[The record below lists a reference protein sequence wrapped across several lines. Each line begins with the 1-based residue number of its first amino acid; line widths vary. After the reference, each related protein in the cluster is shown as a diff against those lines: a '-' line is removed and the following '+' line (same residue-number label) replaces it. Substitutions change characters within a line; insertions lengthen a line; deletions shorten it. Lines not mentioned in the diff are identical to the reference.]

1 MNTKKGTFGP
11 GAGNAVRSKKREKGK
26 SEREARGS
34 AFGVFLKKGKRRAAG
49 KKGEAD
55 ARPLPLSR
63 SGVAAGAGERA
74 LLPAIGIEP
83 FSVFLRALVAF
94 LAGLLFSRADML
106 FGAYPLGIALLCAAE
121 RYAPLVG
128 LGVFAAGLSL
138 GEGGTVYS
146 FTAVFLLTLRLAVS
160 LFSDKRSFVFLPE
173 RGERRRVLFREDV
186 RLRAASA
193 CLGGFAVGVFQIIA
207 GGYTYY
213 DLFGSFVLTLGCPLG
228 AWLFSLFLRE
238 RGLSRLRLLSAA
250 AYAAAALF
258 SLSRLGAF
266 AGTPALVAATALT
279 LLVGRA
285 RGMLPG
291 TLAGL
296 LFGLAAFP
304 LHSPALA
311 AAGMVGGALA
321 RFSLPVFSAASLV
334 SAVFTVFLVGGGT
347 SFPAVLPELAT
358 GTAIAAT
365 LLWLRVPDRLFA
377 AEREQDGEP
386 REGGRDRAGEE
397 RMRALSRSFTSL
409 SEICYALS
417 ERAKKPNAGELR
429 ELFDSVCDRFC
440 GRCPHAAVCW
450 SKKYDETKAALGRA
464 ADSMAE
470 GKRVT
475 RGSFPPYFASRCPS
489 VDRIVGEINAG
500 AGDLIRRRTGG
511 DRSEI
516 FAMDYESVASLIGEA
531 LEEVR
536 REGEED
542 PALSEKATRFLRTL
556 LPGEGIAR
564 VAGRRK
570 KTLSAVGFA
579 AGGGL
584 PDAKKLRLGCEK
596 LLGCPLSEARYEIR
610 GGALSFTMEAVP
622 RFRTEVAS
630 LRRPKARER
639 ACGDTVAGF
648 ENREAF
654 FYAMLSDGMGSG
666 EEAALTSGVCSAFL
680 RTMLTAGNA
689 KSTSLE
695 MLNGLIRTSD
705 GECSATVD
713 LFELDLLTGRAS
725 FVKSGA
731 APSFV
736 RRGGRLYRIQSKTLP
751 IGIMRAA
758 DAEQVR
764 FAAEDGDCVIL
775 QSDGVAQ
782 GSGDSPWLLRLL
794 SRSWDG
800 DLGRMCA
807 RILDEAEKNSPASD
821 DRSVCIVRIRR
832 AG

>member
-11 GAGNAVRSKKREKGK
+11 GAGSAVRGKKREK
-26 SEREARGS
+26 SERETRGS
-34 AFGVFLKKGKRRAAG
+34 AFGVFLKKGKRRAG
-49 KKGEAD
+49 KKRETGAQ
-55 ARPLPLSR
+55 PLPLSR
-63 SGVAAGAGERA
+63 SGAGTGAGERV

-83 FSVFLRALVAF
+83 FSVFLRALAAF

-250 AYAAAALF
+250 AYSAAALF

-347 SFPAVLPELAT
+347 AFPAVLPELAT

-365 LLWLRVPDRLFA
+365 LLWLRVPDRLLA
-377 AEREQDGEP
+377 AEREPDGEP

-429 ELFDSVCDRFC
+429 ELFDSVCDR
-440 GRCPHAAVCW
+440 
-450 SKKYDETKAALGRA
+450 
-464 ADSMAE
+464 
-470 GKRVT
+470 
-475 RGSFPPYFASRCPS
+475 
-489 VDRIVGEINAG
+489 
-500 AGDLIRRRTGG
+500 
-511 DRSEI
+511 
-516 FAMDYESVASLIGEA
+516 
-531 LEEVR
+531 
-536 REGEED
+536 
-542 PALSEKATRFLRTL
+542 
-556 LPGEGIAR
+556 
-564 VAGRRK
+564 
-570 KTLSAVGFA
+570 
-579 AGGGL
+579 
-584 PDAKKLRLGCEK
+584 
-596 LLGCPLSEARYEIR
+596 
-610 GGALSFTMEAVP
+610 
-622 RFRTEVAS
+622 
-630 LRRPKARER
+630 
-639 ACGDTVAGF
+639 
-648 ENREAF
+648 
-654 FYAMLSDGMGSG
+654 
-666 EEAALTSGVCSAFL
+666 
-680 RTMLTAGNA
+680 
-689 KSTSLE
+689 
-695 MLNGLIRTSD
+695 
-705 GECSATVD
+705 
-713 LFELDLLTGRAS
+713 
-725 FVKSGA
+725 
-731 APSFV
+731 
-736 RRGGRLYRIQSKTLP
+736 
-751 IGIMRAA
+751 
-758 DAEQVR
+758 
-764 FAAEDGDCVIL
+764 
-775 QSDGVAQ
+775 
-782 GSGDSPWLLRLL
+782 
-794 SRSWDG
+794 
-800 DLGRMCA
+800 
-807 RILDEAEKNSPASD
+807 
-821 DRSVCIVRIRR
+821 
-832 AG
+832 